1 MSRKINIKVSTI
13 YVGSDV
19 EDYIEIEDWELE
31 GKTEEEIELYINNEC
46 LEYMLGNM
54 LDWTWWE
61 DEE

>member
-1 MSRKINIKVSTI
+1 MSRKINIKVSTG

-31 GKTEEEIELYINNEC
+31 GKTEMEIEKYINEQC
-46 LEYMLGNM
+46 IEYMLGNM